1 MKNIT
6 TNPGLYLHIPFCD
19 TKCGYCDFYSITNN
33 TLRSEFLKALLK
45 EIKQYKKPPF
55 TDKAFDTIYLGGGTP
70 SLLTADELNE
80 ILTAL
85 YDSYPVAKD
94 CEITIETNP
103 GTVDLNK
110 LNFYQSRRVNRLSIG
125 IQSFNNNE
133 LKLLG
138 RIHNANQAQKT
149 FERARIAGINNISI
163 DLIYALPDQS
173 LESWEAT
180 LTKGLSL
187 YPDHISAYNLTFEQG
202 TPFYKQLMHGQ
213 LKKQS
218 EYLEEKFY
226 NKTLDIFQKAGFLH
240 YEISSYAKSE
250 KYISRHNYKYWNHT
264 DYLSFGPSAHSYWNG
279 QRWSNVRSI
288 SKYIQGLNNAS
299 GIIDFSEEINPET
312 MIFEKIMLGLRTSD
326 GINLTEFK
334 KIFKQSFLERHK
346 SINSNLIENGFAE
359 INKDFFRL
367 TRKGM
372 MICDEILPRFIS
384 N

>member
-1 MKNIT
+1 
-6 TNPGLYLHIPFCD
+6 
-19 TKCGYCDFYSITNN
+19 
-33 TLRSEFLKALLK
+33 
-45 EIKQYKKPPF
+45 
-55 TDKAFDTIYLGGGTP
+55 
-70 SLLTADELNE
+70 
-80 ILTAL
+80 
-85 YDSYPVAKD
+85 
-94 CEITIETNP
+94 
-103 GTVDLNK
+103 
-110 LNFYQSRRVNRLSIG
+110 
-125 IQSFNNNE
+125 
-133 LKLLG
+133 
-138 RIHNANQAQKT
+138 
-149 FERARIAGINNISI
+149 
-163 DLIYALPDQS
+163 
-173 LESWEAT
+173 
-180 LTKGLSL
+180 
-187 YPDHISAYNLTFEQG
+187 
-202 TPFYKQLMHGQ
+202 MHGQ